1 MKGKTETVNEVSL
14 KLKNKNKK
22 NSEVNIAVIP
32 KENDFVGV
40 LTQLLVTE

>member
-1 MKGKTETVNEVSL
+1 MKGKTETVDKVLL

-32 KENDFVGV
+32 K
-40 LTQLLVTE
+40 

>member
-1 MKGKTETVNEVSL
+1 MKGKTETVDKVSL

-32 KENDFVGV
+32 K
-40 LTQLLVTE
+40 